1 MIVFTTLLKKI
12 VKVRDN
18 LYSNNFERVRASICL
33 TQSIFCQFTCKMI
46 NYYTKSEIERATY
59 SNMVQR

>member
-18 LYSNNFERVRASICL
+18 LYSNNFEHVRASIYL
-33 TQSIFCQFTCKMI
+33 TQSTFCHYTCKVI
-46 NYYTKSEIERATY
+46 NYYAKSEIE
-59 SNMVQR
+59 

>member
-33 TQSIFCQFTCKMI
+33 TQPRFCQFTCKMI
-46 NYYTKSEIERATY
+46 NYYAKSEIERATY
-59 SNMVQR
+59 